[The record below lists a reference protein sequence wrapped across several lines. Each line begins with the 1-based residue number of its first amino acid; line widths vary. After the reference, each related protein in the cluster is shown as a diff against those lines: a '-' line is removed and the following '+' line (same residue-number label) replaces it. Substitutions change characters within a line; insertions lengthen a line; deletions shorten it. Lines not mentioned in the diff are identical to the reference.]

1 MIDMLFGM
9 QLSVEVPAKVLEL
22 VGNIEKSDEVD
33 GFLKELLGQFYDQ
46 FDYRYIIIPNI
57 ISGMVESDVSF
68 EQSAIF
74 SQDTFDASIKDM
86 VDKLGDDTGLKQM
99 LFMGMRKLLKSAKMF
114 QDQAKESDGIISVIL
129 PRMSSAF
136 YHGLLKQHDLVTLA
150 EKISKDEKI
159 RDVLKTRFV
168 DPLKQPIREGLEK
181 IANNFNEELDE
192 EDICEIESQFDVC
205 CVSLTLSKILSVVL
219 TEAINDGISF
229 SEALNKLGVI
239 AVVKQVDEKLMAID
253 DLSVKT
259 DELGDLVG
267 SILPP
272 LDA

>member
-1 MIDMLFGM
+1 MTDMLFGM

-253 DLSVKT
+253 DLSVNT